1 MSKMIFLIFI
11 SVLIQLPAGGAA
23 EETFDKRAGEFPK
36 AALRKIMQ
44 KCVDIC
50 IDLDPV
56 YNDNC
61 QAGCYQKVF
70 SNDYFWA

>member
-1 MSKMIFLIFI
+1 MSKMNFIIFI
-11 SVLIQLPAGGAA
+11 SVFMLSVGA
-23 EETFDKRAGEFPK
+23 EKNTVDKRSGEFPK

-56 YNDNC
+56 QNDNC

>member
-1 MSKMIFLIFI
+1 MNFLIFM
-11 SVLIQLPAGGAA
+11 SVFMLSPTVGA
-23 EETFDKRAGEFPK
+23 EKDTFHKRAGEFPK